1 MKDALKALSSLPSL
15 TKPAGRKKAVVED
28 ACRIKDAPAAF
39 AVFDR
44 MRRDDEGSN
53 MKRALVQAMF
63 DGAPPHNQSDLN
75 ETGQGDRSNLNFD
88 EGGAMLEYSMSGY
101 VDLFTSTEHFI
112 RVKLKHGSFPEDEQ
126 LRYEDLMTAEFSN
139 MLRQWNS
146 YFSRYLYT
154 CHHFV
159 ANGLSVNYHA
169 DPVDWRWEA
178 AKFGDFF
185 IPRMTKADPGA
196 LNVAGVAKNYTASE
210 LYRYISN
217 EDAAKLMGWD
227 VKEVKNLLM
236 ERAKSG
242 KQDLKVDMNSWE
254 DLQEVFKNND
264 LQIDTIPDCSNIRL
278 AILWVREHSL
288 KWSQYIFEDSGTVKK
303 FLFAK
308 RERYA
313 AGRTPF
319 TIYPY
324 GIGSNGYYHSV
335 RGLGYKIYPHVQISN
350 RMLNT
355 TVDAAMLGSSLLIQ
369 PVDEQALND
378 LALTYYGPF
387 AVLPPGNKVVERPT
401 PDLQKSA
408 MPVIREMTSRL
419 QGKTGGYSSVGIFA
433 DEKERSRFE
442 VEAYVARASKL
453 SITALNLFYE
463 PWQSHLR
470 EVLRRVFA
478 PNYGQNMPGGTYV
491 WDLRERLRQ
500 SRVPVEAFEK
510 IDFDRCSVV
519 RAVGGGSAEARQMIL
534 DKLAQEA
541 PALDDIGRLNLRRDR
556 VAALVGFDSVDRYVA
571 PNTQSRT
578 TVDDKMAILENAAL
592 AAGTPVE
599 ALSNEAH
606 IPHLQRHT
614 AWLSEKADQID
625 SGAVQLID
633 VVESMFRVHEHGT
646 KHVILGG
653 SDPAIAQAIS
663 GYRQQLQ
670 RFGEFIHN
678 GQEQLQ
684 KLQREQ
690 AEQGAATPAQPAG
703 LTPEMEQK
711 LMEHNLRLRMEE
723 EKHQLKLQ
731 LQMAEANQKR
741 MLADAEARAR
751 TARLGV
757 LP

>member
-1 MKDALKALSSLPSL
+1 MKAAIKELSSLPSL
-15 TKPAGRKKAVVED
+15 TKPARRKKPSEEGGY
-28 ACRIKDAPAAF
+28 RIKDAASGF
-39 AVFDR
+39 AIFDQ
-44 MRRDDEGSN
+44 MRRDDMDSN
-53 MKRALVQAMF
+53 MKRSLVQAMI
-63 DGAPPHNQSDLN
+63 DGASPYNQSDLN

-112 RVKLKHGSFPEDEQ
+112 RIRLKEGTFPVDEQ
-126 LRYEDLMTAEFSN
+126 LRYEDKLTSHFSS
-139 MLRQWNS
+139 MLRQWPS
-146 YFSRYLYT
+146 FFSRFLYG

-196 LNVAGVAKNYTASE
+196 LSVAGVAKNFSASE
-210 LYRYISN
+210 LYKYISN
-217 EDAAKLMGWD
+217 EEAAKAMGWD
-227 VKEVKNLLM
+227 VPEVKRLLL

-242 KQDLKVDMNSWE
+242 KSDLKIDLNSWE
-254 DLQEVFKNND
+254 DLQEAFKNND
-264 LQIDTIPDCSNIRL
+264 LRIDTVPECSNIRL
-278 AILWVREHSL
+278 AILWTKEHSQ
-288 KWSQYIFEDSGTVKK
+288 KWSQYIFEDSGDVKT
-303 FLFAK
+303 FLFVK

-313 AGRTPF
+313 EGRTPF
-319 TIYPY
+319 TIFPY
-324 GIGSNGYYHSV
+324 GIGSNGHYHSV
-335 RGLGYKIYPHVQISN
+335 RGLGYKIYPHVQVSN

-355 TVDAAMLGSSLLIQ
+355 TVDAAMLGSSLLLQ

-387 AVLPPGNKVVERPT
+387 AVLPPGNKVVERPV

-408 MPVIREMTSRL
+408 MPVIREMSSRL

-463 PWQSHLR
+463 PWQTHLR

-491 WDLRERLRQ
+491 WDLRERLR
-500 SRVPVEAFEK
+500 RAGVPVSAFEA
-510 IDFDRCSVV
+510 IDFDRCNVI

-534 DKLAQEA
+534 DRLNQES
-541 PALDDIGRLNLRRDR
+541 PALDDVGRLNLRRDR
-556 VAALVGFDSVDRYVA
+556 VASLVGYDLVDRYVA
-571 PNTQSRT
+571 PSLETRT
-578 TVDDKMAILENAAL
+578 TVDDKLAVLENAAL
-592 AAGTPVE
+592 VSGTPVD
-599 ALSNEAH
+599 ALSNEPH
-606 IPHLQRHT
+606 IPHLQRHLD
-614 AWLSEKADQID
+614 WLSKTADQIEA
-625 SGAVQLID
+625 GAVPLLQ
-633 VVESMFRVHEHGT
+633 VVEPMFKVHAHAT
-646 KHVILGG
+646 QHVVLGG
-653 SDPAIAQAIS
+653 SDPAIAQAVA

-670 RFGEFIHN
+670 RYGEFIHN

-684 KLQREQ
+684 KLQKEQ
-690 AEQGAATPAQPAG
+690 VEQGGTSESVG
-703 LTPEMEQK
+703 LSPEMEK
-711 LMEHNLRLRMEE
+711 ALAEHNLQLRMEQ
-723 EKHQLKLQ
+723 EKHELKLR
-731 LQMAEANQKR
+731 LQVAEANQKR
-741 MLADAEARAR
+741 MIIDAEARAKQ
-751 TARLGV
+751 ARLGI